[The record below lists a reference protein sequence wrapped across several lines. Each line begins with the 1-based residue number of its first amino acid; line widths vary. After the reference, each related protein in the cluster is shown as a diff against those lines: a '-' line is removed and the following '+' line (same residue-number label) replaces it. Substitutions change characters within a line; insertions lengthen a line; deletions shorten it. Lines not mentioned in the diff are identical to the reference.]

1 MTKIKETID
10 PRLKPCFAQLSKP
23 AQRAL
28 INHKIFTE
36 ADLAGMARSEIK
48 KMHGIGPSAFPIL
61 DQALAEAGLK
71 FKS

>member
-1 MTKIKETID
+1 MTKIKETVD

-28 INHKIFTE
+28 ISHEIFSE
-36 ADLAGMARSEIK
+36 AALAATTRSEIE

-61 DQALAEAGLK
+61 DRALTDAGLM